1 MNNNLM
7 IYTSILTSVSIF
19 ICLQMLDKINI
30 KKFFFIKNIDRSIIL
45 SKIQRRI
52 ENRLNLFTIDINKSK
67 TVSYLII
74 ELILFNSIINII
86 LSFFINDIWYTSLL
100 NIILSSAIPIV
111 ITKILWKINIEK

>member
-30 KKFFFIKNIDRSIIL
+30 KKIFFIKNIDNSIIL

-67 TVSYLII
+67 T
-74 ELILFNSIINII
+74 
-86 LSFFINDIWYTSLL
+86 
-100 NIILSSAIPIV
+100 
-111 ITKILWKINIEK
+111 

>member
-30 KKFFFIKNIDRSIIL
+30 KKIFFIKNIDKSIIL
-45 SKIQRRI
+45 SKVQRRI

-74 ELILFNSIINII
+74 
-86 LSFFINDIWYTSLL
+86 
-100 NIILSSAIPIV
+100 
-111 ITKILWKINIEK
+111 

>member
-30 KKFFFIKNIDRSIIL
+30 KKFFFIKDIDRSIIL

-74 ELILFNSIINII
+74 ELILFNSIIN
-86 LSFFINDIWYTSLL
+86 
-100 NIILSSAIPIV
+100 
-111 ITKILWKINIEK
+111 

>member
-30 KKFFFIKNIDRSIIL
+30 KKFFFIKDIDRSIIL

-86 LSFFINDIWYTSLL
+86 LSFFINDIWYT
-100 NIILSSAIPIV
+100 
-111 ITKILWKINIEK
+111 

>member
-30 KKFFFIKNIDRSIIL
+30 KKIFFIKNIDNSIIL

-74 ELILFNSIINII
+74 ELILFNSI
-86 LSFFINDIWYTSLL
+86 
-100 NIILSSAIPIV
+100 
-111 ITKILWKINIEK
+111 

>member
-1 MNNNLM
+1 M

-30 KKFFFIKNIDRSIIL
+30 KKIFFIKNIDNSIIL

-86 LSFFINDIWYTSLL
+86 LSFLL
-100 NIILSSAIPIV
+100 MIYGIQAY
-111 ITKILWKINIEK
+111 